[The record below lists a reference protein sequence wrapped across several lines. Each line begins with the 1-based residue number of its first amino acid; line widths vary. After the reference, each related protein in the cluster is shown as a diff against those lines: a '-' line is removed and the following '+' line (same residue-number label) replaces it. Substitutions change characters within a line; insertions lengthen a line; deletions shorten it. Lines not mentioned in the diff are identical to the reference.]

1 MPLLFVSPSHDV
13 FPVDFQLDYYLLL
26 LLSRGQSVL
35 RSYHIAV
42 ADIRPTFAIVLLRSY
57 NNSRSVVSCAV
68 WSVGVPQRVSHTQLP
83 TTTAA
88 ANRTLLQLWDSD
100 NVRGNRSP
108 RHLSRAESLGPP
120 DRSTLYPQGNVLL

>member
-1 MPLLFVSPSHDV
+1 M
-13 FPVDFQLDYYLLL
+13 
-26 LLSRGQSVL
+26 L

-42 ADIRPTFAIVLLRSY
+42 ADIRPTFVIVFVRGY

-68 WSVGVPQRVSHTQLP
+68 WSVGVPQSACHTQLP

-100 NVRGNRSP
+100 NVRGNRTP

-120 DRSTLYPQGNVLL
+120 DRSTLYSQGNELL